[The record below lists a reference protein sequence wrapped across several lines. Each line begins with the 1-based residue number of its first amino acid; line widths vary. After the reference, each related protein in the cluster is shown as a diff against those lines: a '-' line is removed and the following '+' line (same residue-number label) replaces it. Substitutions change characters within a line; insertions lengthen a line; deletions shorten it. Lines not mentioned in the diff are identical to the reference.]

1 MSGLLSTAISGL
13 QASQHALRTAGHN
26 ISNAKTAGYTRQEV
40 HYVTSGPQKLGTAG
54 YLGTGVNTQSVERV
68 VNEFVTAQVRL
79 DTSAFQQLDKFSTN
93 ISKID
98 KLFADSSTGLAG
110 GLQSFFSALQNGA
123 DDPSA
128 LPARQLIVTQAQ
140 SLAARFNQLQ
150 DRLTT
155 VEASVTRETSAI
167 ADQISTLAQTIASLN
182 KNIGEQTTSST
193 GAGPND
199 LLDQRDEALR
209 KLSELVS
216 VNVSSQDGREM
227 NVFIGNGQ
235 PLVLGNT
242 ANSLSVRDGGQIYIN
257 GAKPENITH
266 QLTGGQLGGVLTFRE
281 DVLHPAMNELGRL
294 AVVVSDA
301 FNDMQ
306 SQGLDLDGDYGQP
319 IFRDINDKSLTYERV
334 VHGNNAQPND
344 RMISMKIDDPSQL
357 TASDYRFDI
366 VPGTSNYTVVRTG
379 DNMVVSQ
386 GLLQG
391 SYPAEISFDGI
402 TVTLESGSF
411 QGGDTFMLQ
420 PTRQSAGHIQSVI
433 SRPQDLAFASPLR
446 TLADSHNSGNGIISA
461 GNVLTT
467 KDVNGNTL
475 PAFAN
480 AGQLSPPL
488 VVRFTSPYTYD
499 VLDNTDPANPVHL
512 NPPIREQVFVPGKE
526 NQIFTSDPGETR
538 ITGNGARLGLPE
550 GRQSIA
556 AADLIIYD
564 TSTPPTAIG
573 TRQPPNGYPVE
584 QYTLVTTDPASGA
597 QTNRVI
603 TTTPNAS
610 AAQTAAMLNNLP
622 GVSANA
628 FTSATLTHVNLT
640 AGSTFSINGVDFT
653 FSGDVVPDPVSA
665 PEEFEEYLVAQI
677 NSHPE
682 LSSLG
687 IRAVSGGNSMTL
699 DPNNRELRLVASSGV
714 DIKIGLDGGG
724 SLRVSDGMGNPAVT
738 VTSGSQIAVG
748 GRIDVVLAEGVKM
761 RTAPTD
767 SQIFGNSAA
776 ADFAQSSFTG
786 YQISIKGQPQAG
798 DTFTI
803 GFNANASNDNRN
815 ALKLVGLE
823 DAKLIGDGSLSLGS
837 GYSRLVEVVASQSH
851 LASVNAAA
859 SKSMLEQTQNLRD
872 SISGVNLDE
881 EAANLIRFEQMYNA
895 NARVISV
902 ARDLFDALLQAV

>member
-40 HYVTSGPQKLGTAG
+40 HYVTNGPQKLGSAG
-54 YLGTGVNTQSVERV
+54 YLGHGVSTQSIERV

-155 VEASVTRETSAI
+155 VETSVTRETSAI

-216 VNVSSQDGREM
+216 VNVSSQDGRDL

-257 GAKPENITH
+257 GVKPENITH

-281 DVLHPAMNELGRL
+281 DVLHPAMNELGRI

-334 VHGNNAQPND
+334 IHGNNAQPND

-461 GNVLTT
+461 GDVLTT

-512 NPPIREQVFVPGKE
+512 NPPIREQVFVPGKD

-538 ITGNGARLGLPE
+538 ITGDGARLGLPA
-550 GRQSIA
+550 GRQSSPLA
-556 AADLIIYD
+556 SLAN
-564 TSTPPTAIG
+564 
-573 TRQPPNGYPVE
+573 NGYSVE
-584 QYTLVTTDPASGA
+584 QYTLVTTDPISGA
-597 QTNRVI
+597 QSNRVV
-603 TTTPNAS
+603 TTTANAS

-628 FTSATLTHVNLT
+628 FTSANITDMQINAGDFAAPTQLKVNDEALLD
-640 AGSTFSINGVDFT
+640 FSD
-653 FSGDVVPDPVSA
+653 SLMPDPAVSMTA
-665 PEEFEEYLVAQI
+665 FNDYLAQQVNG
-677 NSHPE
+677 NSN
-682 LSSLG
+682 LQALG
-687 IRAVSGGNSMTL
+687 IRAVSGSNAITGA
-699 DPNNRELRLVASSGV
+699 PELRLVASSGV
-714 DIKIGLDGGG
+714 DIKISMSGAPG
-724 SLRVSDGMGNPAVT
+724 SSIGVSDGMGNPSVAL
-738 VTSGSQIAVG
+738 SGAGEHISVG
-748 GRIDVVLAEGVKM
+748 GRVDVVLAEGVKM

-798 DTFTI
+798 DTFSI

-823 DAKLIGDGSLSLGS
+823 DAKLIGDGSLSLGA

>member
-40 HYVTSGPQKLGTAG
+40 HYVTNGPQKLGTAG
-54 YLGTGVNTQSVERV
+54 YLGHGVSTQSIERV

-98 KLFADSSTGLAG
+98 KLFADSSTGLSG

-216 VNVSSQDGREM
+216 VQVVSQDGREL

-235 PLVLGNT
+235 PLVLGNA

-257 GAKPENITH
+257 GNKPENITH

-281 DVLHPAMNELGRL
+281 DVLHPAMNELGRI
-294 AVVVSDA
+294 AVVISDA

-344 RMISMKIDDPSQL
+344 RMISLKINDPSQL

-433 SRPQDLAFASPLR
+433 SRPQDLAFASPIR

-461 GNVLTT
+461 GEVLTT

-475 PAFAN
+475 PAFSV

-512 NPPIREQVFVPGKE
+512 NPPIREQVFVPGKD
-526 NQIFTSDPGETR
+526 NQVFTSDPGETR
-538 ITGNGARLGLPE
+538 ITGNGARLGLPA
-550 GRQSIA
+550 GRQSSPLA
-556 AADLIIYD
+556 LPAN
-564 TSTPPTAIG
+564 
-573 TRQPPNGYPVE
+573 NGYPVE
-584 QYTLVTTDPASGA
+584 QYTLVTTDPISGA
-597 QTNRVI
+597 QSNRVV
-603 TTTPNAS
+603 TTTANAS
-610 AAQTAAMLNNLP
+610 AAQTAAMLNSLP

-628 FTSATLTHVNLT
+628 FTSANITDMQIGAGDFAAQT
-640 AGSTFSINGVDFT
+640 AQLVINGEALLDF
-653 FSGDVVPDPVSA
+653 SDSLMPDPAVSMTA
-665 PEEFEEYLVAQI
+665 FNDYLAQQVNG
-677 NSHPE
+677 NSN
-682 LSSLG
+682 LQALG
-687 IRAVSGGNSMTL
+687 IRAVSGSNAITGA
-699 DPNNRELRLVASSGV
+699 PELRLVASSGV
-714 DIKIGLDGGG
+714 DINISMSGAPG
-724 SLRVSDGMGNPAVT
+724 SSLGVNDGMGNPSVAL
-738 VTSGSQIAVG
+738 SGAGEHISVG
-748 GRIDVVLAEGVKM
+748 GRVDLVLAEGVKM

-803 GFNANASNDNRN
+803 GFNTNASNDNRN

-823 DAKLIGDGSLSLGS
+823 DAKLIGDGSLSLGA